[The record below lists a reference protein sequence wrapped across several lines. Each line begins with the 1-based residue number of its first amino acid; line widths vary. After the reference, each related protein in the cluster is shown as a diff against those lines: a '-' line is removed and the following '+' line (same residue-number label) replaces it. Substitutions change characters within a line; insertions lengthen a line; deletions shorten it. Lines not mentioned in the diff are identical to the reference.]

1 MSCKASNGAW
11 YPITTD
17 GTIDNLTIK
26 HGQSNFYPEEKAE
39 ILAAMNLTF
48 SEEDCI
54 FGDGVKTSIISIND
68 QFPGPAIEVLQGAKV
83 HITVRNMMYR

>member
-17 GTIDNLTIK
+17 GTPDDVKIS
-26 HGQSNFYPEEKAE
+26 HGESNFYIEEKAE
-39 ILAAMNLTF
+39 ILAGMNLTF
-48 SEEDCI
+48 SPEDCI
-54 FGDGVKTSIISIND
+54 FGDGVKTSVISIND
-68 QFPGPAIEVLQGAKV
+68 QFPGPAIEVRQGATV